1 MIQYKTL
8 NVQIYNLQLRKLK
21 SGIKNNAEVTYGIVT
36 NSTGKNF
43 FKYCW

>member
-1 MIQYKTL
+1 MIQYNTL
-8 NVQIYNLQLRKLK
+8 NVQFYNLQLSKLK

-36 NSTGKNF
+36 NSTEENF

>member
-8 NVQIYNLQLRKLK
+8 NVQIYNLQLRILK